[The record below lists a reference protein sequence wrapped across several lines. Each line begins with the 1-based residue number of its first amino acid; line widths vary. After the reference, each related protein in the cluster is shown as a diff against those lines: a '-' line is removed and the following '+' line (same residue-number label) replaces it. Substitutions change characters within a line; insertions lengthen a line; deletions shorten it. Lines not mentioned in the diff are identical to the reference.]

1 MKRDNAL
8 ATMLLLLAAL
18 TVVVPLY
25 MLITGVLMG
34 EQEVKELI
42 GPALSGS
49 EGMVSWRLLPQWPT
63 LQPLTQLLLD
73 TPQFFTMFWNA
84 CLLAFPAVAGQV
96 LVAAPAAW
104 ALAKYRYAGRKA
116 LSLIYVALMLMP
128 FQVLMAPSYLV
139 MDRLN
144 LLDTRWSVILPAV
157 FSAFP
162 VFLLQRFFEGVPQGF
177 VEAAQLDGAG
187 TLKIFLHIGLPLGM
201 PGVLSVVVLGFLE
214 QWNALEQPIAFL
226 RDKSLWPLS
235 LMLSAISAEQ
245 AGAAFSASLITMLP
259 AVLIFL
265 WGQPYLEDGIRAA
278 GLKE

>member
-104 ALAKYRYAGRKA
+104 ALAKYRFAGRKA

>member
-8 ATMLLLLAAL
+8 ATVLLVMAAL
-18 TVVVPLY
+18 TVVAPLY
-25 MLITGVLMG
+25 MLLTGVLMG

-42 GPALSGS
+42 GPALSAS

-104 ALAKYRYAGRKA
+104 ALAKYRFPGRKA
-116 LSLIYVALMLMP
+116 LSLVYVALMLMP

-139 MDRLN
+139 MDRLK
-144 LLDTRWSVILPAV
+144 LLDTRWAVILPAV

-162 VFLLQRFFEGVPQGF
+162 VFLLQRFFEGVPQGV

-187 TLKIFLHIGLPLGM
+187 TARIFLHIGLPLGM

-235 LMLSAISAEQ
+235 LMLSAISAER

-265 WGQPYLEDGIRAA
+265 WGQPYLEDGIRTA